1 MLESIVYKDEEIA
14 VLFRNVR
21 SVSGVTFLTN
31 DDDDTLQVGLLR
43 RATGQA
49 AAPRRRSYT
58 PQTVD
63 TMQQTIYVIE
73 GALEVTLYDEISE
86 EIISVIEMHVDD
98 IIFLR
103 KHAHGV
109 KFTQDSLI
117 LETKQGP
124 YPGNQPS
131 DLLKRYQEGDS
142 HAIS

>member
-1 MLESIVYKDEEIA
+1 MQESIIYKDEEIA
-14 VLFRNVR
+14 VLFRKVH
-21 SVSGVTFLTN
+21 SVSGVAFLT

-43 RATGQA
+43 RVTGQV

-73 GALEVTLYDEISE
+73 GALEITLYDQTNE
-86 EIISVIEMHVDD
+86 EIISVIEMHVGDV
-98 IIFLR
+98 IFLR

-124 YPGNQPS
+124 YPGNQS
-131 DLLKRYQEGDS
+131 GDLLKGYQEGAS
-142 HAIS
+142 HVIS